1 MECLNEKKQKQ
12 NQKNPKTL
20 TTVSIKKKDRAS
32 NLIDIILPKISKK
45 THDLVAIFLKKNT
58 LKKIM
63 PLHLWH

>member
-12 NQKNPKTL
+12 KQKTPKTL

-45 THDLVAIFLKKNT
+45 NHDLVAIFLNKNT

>member
-45 THDLVAIFLKKNT
+45 T
-58 LKKIM
+58 
-63 PLHLWH
+63 